1 MLAYLNARAGS
12 SKRADV
18 DSRLVRGT
26 DVANPKANGSLAHTA
41 TRAMTQEDHPMK
53 QRTKKRA
60 VMLVA
65 ALAAA
70 FATAA
75 AAQST
80 QPPRE
85 GGVYQYGDANRANGA
100 ANGQMP
106 HNTDERRQSGY
117 PQPGTA
123 ADATGSPAGPGGM
136 QESGAQPAP
145 GAATPGK

>member
-1 MLAYLNARAGS
+1 
-12 SKRADV
+12 
-18 DSRLVRGT
+18 
-26 DVANPKANGSLAHTA
+26 
-41 TRAMTQEDHPMK
+41 MK
-53 QRTKKRA
+53 SRTKKRA
-60 VMLVA
+60 VIVIA

-80 QPPRE
+80 QAPRE
-85 GGVYQYGDANRANGA
+85 GGVYQYGDTDRPNGA

-123 ADATGSPAGPGGM
+123 ADATGSPAGRGAM
-136 QESGAQPAP
+136 QDTTTQPAP
-145 GAATPGK
+145 NAPAPGR